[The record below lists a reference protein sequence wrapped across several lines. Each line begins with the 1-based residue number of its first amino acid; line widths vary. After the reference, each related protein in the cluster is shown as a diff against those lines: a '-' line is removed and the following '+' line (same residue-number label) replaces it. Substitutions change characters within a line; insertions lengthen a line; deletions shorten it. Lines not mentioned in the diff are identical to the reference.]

1 MLIYFL
7 RHGDA
12 SSNSRY
18 SDEDRPLTDLGVRQ
32 ATLVGTFLQRTN
44 IAIDAVLSSPLKR
57 AQETTSIVLSNI
69 KKQQVVLSECLLN
82 GSDPQKLFEQLNK
95 LRVSSV
101 LLIGHE
107 PYLSE
112 TISFLIGGNKN
123 VEIEMRK
130 CSLAVVQISIPIHQG
145 PGLLKFLIPIETFA

>member
-18 SDEDRPLTDLGVRQ
+18 SDEDRPLTNLGVHQ
-32 ATLVGTFLQRTN
+32 ATLVGTFLQRMN
-44 IAIDAVLSSPLKR
+44 IVIDAVLSSPHKR

-69 KKQQVVLSECLLN
+69 KEQQVVLSECLLN

-112 TISFLIGGNKN
+112 TISLLIGGNKN

-145 PGLLKFLIPIETFA
+145 TGLLKFLIPIEAFA

>member
-18 SDEDRPLTDLGVRQ
+18 SDEERPLTDLGVHQ
-32 ATLVGTFLQRTN
+32 ATLVGTLLQRMN
-44 IAIDAVLSSPLKR
+44 IAIDAILSSPLKR
-57 AQETTSIVLSNI
+57 AQETTSLVLSNI
-69 KKQQVVLSECLLN
+69 KKQQVVLSEYLLN

-107 PYLSE
+107 PSLSE
-112 TISFLIGGNKN
+112 TISLLIGGNKN

-130 CSLAVVQISIPIHQG
+130 CSLAGVQISIPIHEG
-145 PGLLKFLIPIETFA
+145 TGLLKFLIPIEACT